1 MATELTFLGHGSW
14 AIKCGDYNV
23 LLDPYLDESP
33 VATVTSDEVLA
44 DYILVSHGHFDHMAD
59 VVAIAH
65 RTEATVVSNIEICSW
80 LAKQK
85 VERTEQMNIGGEISL
100 PFGRVKMTM
109 AHHSSGFPDGSDGG
123 NAAGFLLKLDDA
135 TIYFACDTALFL
147 DMKLIGAARIDLAV
161 LPIGDRF
168 TMGPD
173 DAIEAVKL
181 LGPRRVVP
189 VHYNTWPPIEQD
201 AQAWARRVE
210 AHTAAEPVVIEP
222 GEKITF

>member
-1 MATELTFLGHGSW
+1 MKLQPLQLMVDSVTVRSVGSGH
-14 AIKCGDYNV
+14 
-23 LLDPYLDESP
+23 
-33 VATVTSDEVLA
+33 
-44 DYILVSHGHFDHMAD
+44 
-59 VVAIAH
+59 
-65 RTEATVVSNIEICSW
+65 
-80 LAKQK
+80 
-85 VERTEQMNIGGEISL
+85 
-100 PFGRVKMTM
+100 
-109 AHHSSGFPDGSDGG
+109 

-210 AHTAAEPVVIEP
+210 AHTAAEPVIVAP